1 MSLSSPNK
9 MIWSCFRSL
18 HRNVASLDEGF
29 CADTVK
35 DIAAST
41 IVLSVTAI
49 ETFINM
55 YFRVLVE
62 EEKYESHKS
71 MVLSDSIS
79 QDGNR
84 AKGLEQK
91 LNKWPNQILGKNI
104 YFNTG
109 IGKEFDDLRK
119 TRNNL
124 IHFTSDYETKTIGNI
139 VIQGLANTAAFDSLS
154 KADVVNAARIAK
166 EFIEHI
172 LFLSGVTAENVL
184 HLIHQWTGIVP
195 EYES

>member
-18 HRNVASLDEGF
+18 YRNASIDDGVS
-29 CADTVK
+29 ADTVK

-49 ETFINM
+49 ETFVNM

-84 AKGLEQK
+84 AKGLEKK
-91 LNKWPNQILGKNI
+91 LNTWPNQILGKNI
-104 YFNTG
+104 NFNTG

-124 IHFTSDYETKTIGNI
+124 IHFASDYETLTIGNI
-139 VIQGLANTAAFDSLS
+139 VIQGLANTEAFDNLR
-154 KADVVNAARIAK
+154 KADVINAARIAK
-166 EFIEHI
+166 EFIEHL
-172 LFLSGVTAENVL
+172 LFLSGVTAENVP
-184 HLIHQWTGIVP
+184 HVIHQWTGIAS